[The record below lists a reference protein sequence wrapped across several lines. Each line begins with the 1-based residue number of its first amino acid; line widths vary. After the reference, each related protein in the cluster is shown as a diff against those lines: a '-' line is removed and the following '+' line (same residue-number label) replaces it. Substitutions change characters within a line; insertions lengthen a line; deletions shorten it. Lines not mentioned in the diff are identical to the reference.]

1 MSRKLVWFYNLL
13 LLGFFAGV
21 LIAINPA
28 LAAAP
33 IAFSAMFLGALFI
46 IQFIDWALSKVVSAH
61 KLVAGVPAVI
71 GLFFLFTGL
80 ATVAW
85 GLFAVLLTVGSFA
98 AQRSRKVKPTSVAL
112 PDKIEP
118 GDIPAAARRV
128 A

>member
-33 IAFSAMFLGALFI
+33 GGFSAVFLVALFVL
-46 IQFIDWALSKVVSAH
+46 QFIDWGLSKVIAAH
-61 KLVAGVPAVI
+61 KWVVGVPAVI

-98 AQRSRKVKPTSVAL
+98 AQRPRKVKPEPVAM

>member
-1 MSRKLVWFYNLL
+1 MSRKVIWFYNLL

-21 LIAINPA
+21 LVAINPA

-33 IAFSAMFLGALFI
+33 IGFSVVFLGALI
-46 IQFIDWALSKVVSAH
+46 ILQFIDWALSHVVSAH
-61 KLVAGVPAVI
+61 KWVVGVPAVI

-85 GLFAVLLTVGSFA
+85 GLFAVLLMVVSFA
-98 AQRSRKVKPTSVAL
+98 VQRPRKMKLVPVAM

>member
-1 MSRKLVWFYNLL
+1 MSRKLIWFYNLL
-13 LLGFFAGV
+13 LLGFFAGILV
-21 LIAINPA
+21 AINPA
-28 LAAAP
+28 LVAAP
-33 IAFSAMFLGALFI
+33 ISFSVVFLGALFV

-61 KLVAGVPAVI
+61 KWVVGVPAVI

-85 GLFAVLLTVGSFA
+85 GLFAVLLTVVSFA
-98 AQRSRKVKPTSVAL
+98 AQRPRKVKLVPVAM

-118 GDIPAAARRV
+118 GDIPSAARRV

>member
-61 KLVAGVPAVI
+61 KLVVGVPAVI

-98 AQRSRKVKPTSVAL
+98 AQRPRKVKPASVAL

>member
-13 LLGFFAGV
+13 FLGFFAGV
-21 LIAINPA
+21 LFVTNPA
-28 LAAAP
+28 LVAAP
-33 IAFSAMFLGALFI
+33 VGFSAVFLVALFI
-46 IQFIDWALSKVVSAH
+46 IQFIDWALSKVIAAH
-61 KLVAGVPAVI
+61 KWVVGVPAVI

-85 GLFAVLLTVGSFA
+85 GLFAVLLTVGSFV
-98 AQRSRKVKPTSVAL
+98 AQRPRKVKPSHVVL